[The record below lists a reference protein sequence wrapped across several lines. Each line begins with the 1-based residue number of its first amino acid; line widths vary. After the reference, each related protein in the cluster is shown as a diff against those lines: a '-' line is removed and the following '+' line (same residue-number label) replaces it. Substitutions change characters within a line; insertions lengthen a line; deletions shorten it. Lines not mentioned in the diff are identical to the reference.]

1 MLRSLAA
8 RTFSTVSSGV
18 HTKLNHPTRRA
29 GHLMNQLHV
38 EEVAK
43 ATERIGDKICKFRPG
58 DAVEVELMLNK
69 STQKTQRVKGVV
81 IGERNR
87 GISSSFTIR
96 NHIAECGYE
105 QTIYKHSPLLVSV
118 KMIKEQFF
126 TNGKKKA
133 RRAKL
138 FYLRDKAPRF
148 TTL

>member
-1 MLRSLAA
+1 MLRSLATRA
-8 RTFSTVSSGV
+8 FSTASGV
-18 HTKLNHPTRRA
+18 QTKLNHPTRRA
-29 GHLMNQLHV
+29 GHLMTQLHA

-43 ATERIGDKICKFRPG
+43 ATERIGANLTKFKPG
-58 DAVEVELMLNK
+58 DAVEVEIMLNK
-69 STQKTQRVKGVV
+69 STQKTQRIKGVV
-81 IGERNR
+81 IAERNR

-105 QTIYKHSPLLVSV
+105 QTIFKHSPLLVSV
-118 KMIKEQFF
+118 KMIKEKFIS
-126 TNGKKKA
+126 NGKKRA